1 MLKKRNTIKQYE
13 YTGGTI
19 TGDELRRLGL
29 EGWMMVYYNPSI
41 GSGILCRE
49 KPNKKLKLQV
59 I

>member
-41 GSGILCRE
+41 GSLVFYVE
-49 KPNKKLKLQV
+49 KNQIKN
-59 I
+59 